1 MNPTQKGL
9 GQMVGLNMGPS
20 VSEATILIPTKEAS
34 LVIDGW
40 LLFLIIIIFK
50 KKSLVTFKMATK
62 INDKYQ

>member
-1 MNPTQKGL
+1 MNPTQKGH

-40 LLFLIIIIFK
+40 LLFLIIILK

>member
-40 LLFLIIIIFK
+40 LLFLIIIFK

>member
-40 LLFLIIIIFK
+40 LFLIIIFK

>member
-40 LLFLIIIIFK
+40 LLFLIIILK